1 MATFVRRDLD
11 ILSTRFRMVAH
22 FYSGRGRGLPDIL
35 RILWGVLT
43 SDFSFSWFGYHQA
56 YWAVRFSQLLGRR
69 SIVVLGGFDVCEE
82 EDPHFHRRIAEL
94 QYILRNA
101 SCLLAVSR
109 RVQAK
114 AEALIEGRGK
124 IPVVYHGFD
133 SVRFRPTTPKLAM
146 AVTVAYLD
154 ENSVRRKG
162 IETFVRAARFLPDV
176 EFVVVGESLDGSG
189 ERLKAIA
196 TPNVR
201 FTGKLPEADLI
212 RVLQQTAVYVQ
223 ASLHEAFGCSL
234 AEAMLCGCVPVA
246 SGYGAIPEVVGDT
259 GISVRPE
266 DPKDVARGIREGMT
280 TPGLGLAAR
289 ERIVRLFP
297 AENRQRAL
305 LASVERLFK

>member
-1 MATFVRRDLD
+1 M
-11 ILSTRFRMVAH
+11 
-22 FYSGRGRGLPDIL
+22 PDIL

-114 AEALIEGRGK
+114 AEALVEGRGK

-133 SVRFRPTTPKLAM
+133 SVRFRPATPKLAM

-234 AEAMLCGCVPVA
+234 AEAMLCGCAPVV
-246 SGYGAIPEVVGDT
+246 SDRGSIPEVVGDC
-259 GISVRPE
+259 GIYVDPVRPE
-266 DPKDVARGIREGMT
+266 EVARGIRAAIEN
-280 TPGLGLAAR
+280 PALGSLAR
-289 ERIVRLFP
+289 ERVRNLFP
-297 AENRQRAL
+297 LEERRVRMLSTLEDL
-305 LASVERLFK
+305 LA